1 MKHSASIIGIGIVV
15 IITAAC
21 ATSQTAKPVAD
32 NEIGLSKTSVFE
44 DPSPSV
50 FEYPKTEPSA
60 AISLPRAWNSAP
72 AQIPH
77 KIEEFLPIKT
87 NKNMCIVCHDKPGMM
102 GKKVKGIAT
111 AMPESHYDKV
121 DARWER
127 SNARFNCTA
136 CHAPQANVNDLVG
149 NTFKA
154 D

>member
-1 MKHSASIIGIGIVV
+1 MKHSASIIGIGIVA

-21 ATSQTAKPVAD
+21 ATASKPVAD

-60 AISLPRAWNSAP
+60 ATALPRSWADAP
-72 AQIPH
+72 PQIPH
-77 KIEEFLPIKT
+77 KTEQFMPITT

-111 AMPESHYDKV
+111 AMPESHYNKV

-127 SNARFNCTA
+127 SNARFNCTL

-149 NTFKA
+149 NTFKPE
-154 D
+154 